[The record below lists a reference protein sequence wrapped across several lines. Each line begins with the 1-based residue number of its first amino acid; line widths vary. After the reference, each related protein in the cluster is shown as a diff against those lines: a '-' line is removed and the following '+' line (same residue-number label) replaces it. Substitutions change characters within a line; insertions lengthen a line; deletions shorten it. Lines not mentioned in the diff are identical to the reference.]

1 MTKHPLVADLDEN
14 KLQAAMGAGAKAAYN
29 PKDPEALKQLLAD
42 TNGGVA
48 GAADFV
54 GAEGSLK
61 FATGAI
67 RRGGGVKIVGLFGG
81 GFSQPI
87 PYFPFRA
94 MSVGGSMTGSL
105 ADTIEMLEIVKAG
118 KINPIPVET
127 RDMSQAS
134 RHARRPARGQ
144 YYRPRGSRET
154 YEAYLTPR
162 LTKLRGAF

>member
-1 MTKHPLVADLDEN
+1 
-14 KLQAAMGAGAKAAYN
+14 
-29 PKDPEALKQLLAD
+29 
-42 TNGGVA
+42 
-48 GAADFV
+48 
-54 GAEGSLK
+54 LK

-94 MSVGGSMTGSL
+94 MSIGGSMTGSL

-127 RDMSQAS
+127 RDMSAAS
-134 RHARRPARGQ
+134 ETLDDL
-144 YYRPRGSRET
+144 REGNIIGRVVL
-154 YEAYLTPR
+154 ENR
-162 LTKLRGAF
+162 